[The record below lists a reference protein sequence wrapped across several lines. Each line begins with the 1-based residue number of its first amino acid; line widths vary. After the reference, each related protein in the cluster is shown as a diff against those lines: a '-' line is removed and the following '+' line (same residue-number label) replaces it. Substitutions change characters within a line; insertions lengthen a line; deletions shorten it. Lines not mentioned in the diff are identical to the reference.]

1 MERRFLHSTVA
12 SYASLG
18 VRTVINFVARL
29 LLARL
34 ILPVGHGLYE
44 EALNIVLILGV
55 VRDLGL
61 VHHLIRDERRP
72 YGTVFGFTLGS
83 SLLLTVALVLC
94 APLFSFLN
102 PELPRVLRVFAPWLL
117 LDGLMLVP
125 RTFFER
131 ELRLGRMVAPEIAR
145 GLTMAVVSVGLA
157 SLGYGVWSL
166 VYGELTAALALAIL
180 VWLRAGREMQLSF
193 SWREL
198 PGLLKKSRFLFFI
211 SATAMFVARVDPF
224 IVEVFSDT
232 AMVGQYVRAYG
243 VILLVPMI
251 VAPRSLLPALV
262 AYRDDPP
269 RFFEAFRFG
278 VVLLLSFQVTAAYFL
293 FFNAHKVIDILLGPN
308 WGPAVPLLQVL
319 CFVPLLDISA
329 GLGGEVL
336 KVRYEDRVW
345 FLTMLVNLACLLTF
359 GSLFTM
365 RWGAYGMAWAN
376 FLPLGNLILIYRLR
390 GILGKR
396 FRKLLRNLLFVY
408 LCPLPLF
415 LFAAWIAPADSWGRF
430 GASVLAAVLAG
441 AILGARFYRPFS
453 EFFAGRVD
461 DRA

>member
-1 MERRFLHSTVA
+1 MSTQESTERRFLRSTVA
-12 SYASLG
+12 SYVSLG

-44 EALNIVLILGV
+44 EALNIVLILGA

-83 SLLLTVALVLC
+83 SLLLTAALVLG

-102 PELPRVLRVFAPWLL
+102 PELPQVLRVFAPWLL

-131 ELRLGRMVAPEIAR
+131 ELRIGKMVVPEIAR
-145 GLTMAVVSVGLA
+145 GLTMAVVSVWLA
-157 SLGYGVWSL
+157 RLGYGVWSL

-180 VWLRAGREMQLSF
+180 VWLRAGREMPLSF
-193 SWREL
+193 DWREL
-198 PGLLKKSRFLFFI
+198 PSLLKKSRFLFYI
-211 SATAMFVARVDPF
+211 SATALFVARMNPF

-251 VAPRSLLPALV
+251 VTPRSLLPALV

-278 VVLLLSFQVTAAYFL
+278 VILLLSFQVTAAYFL
-293 FFNAHKVIDILLGPN
+293 FFNAHKVIAVLLGPN

-319 CFVPLLDISA
+319 CFVPMLDISA
-329 GLGGEVL
+329 DLGGEVL
-336 KVRYEDRVW
+336 KVRHEDRIW
-345 FLTMLVNLACLLTF
+345 LLTMLVNLACLITF

-376 FLPLGNLILIYRLR
+376 FLPLGNLIVIYRL
-390 GILGKR
+390 
-396 FRKLLRNLLFVY
+396 
-408 LCPLPLF
+408 
-415 LFAAWIAPADSWGRF
+415 A
-430 GASVLAAVLAG
+430 
-441 AILGARFYRPFS
+441 AILGRRFWKLRYS
-453 EFFAGRVD
+453 
-461 DRA
+461 